1 MFCPQCGT
9 SVGASA
15 KFCPYCGHALP
26 TTGMLP
32 HSPDDK
38 PPPNKRTGDYSRA
51 QGENIQGPVHISAR
65 KSRKKYL
72 IAGLLG
78 AIFLIAIVVYIID
91 WGRLFDPRRMKES
104 GSYSLD
110 VGDSIYLDSIDS
122 TLEFASA
129 DILSVDYNAL
139 TVSLTW
145 DLCLRAG
152 KPLYANE
159 SRQRNIC
166 ADWISTAYYNGENT
180 VSNITTNLDYDE
192 NCVWYDLTAT
202 VNYDEVVD
210 SLECVIGDNL
220 DVSLQYAFPYSS
232 EQILMGKADSY
243 LSTGQFD
250 QALALYQEIGTE
262 EALRKI
268 QSINCIDYAEQV
280 INYLN
285 ASYTPAANLL
295 GMDTTFEFDVESYT
309 FIEHRYLPS
318 YMDSVSGWLGID
330 YGFGEEYGDAA
341 LNEEA
346 NIERAKE
353 LYDEYFAA
361 EGFPDITCTLV
372 VYKSNGEWLGEFSY
386 PQSTPSA
393 SGTSEGNTTAD
404 VDYSWIEGTYLLA
417 HAAMIQLN
425 LSFSTPRPWENGDD
439 WGINWSITESNFDG
453 SVDILG
459 EGTATYVGGGE
470 CPEFR
475 GTFDSDGSSIQ
486 LKYDGYNFVVNCES
500 LRLDGDG
507 SFFKA

>member
-1 MFCPQCGT
+1 MRDTFICDHCHQEHPISQLRTFDGQNLCVNCRDSETVLCDECGDRIWANRDLGDCGIHLCGQC
-9 SVGASA
+9 
-15 KFCPYCGHALP
+15 
-26 TTGMLP
+26 
-32 HSPDDK
+32 
-38 PPPNKRTGDYSRA
+38 R
-51 QGENIQGPVHISAR
+51 E
-65 KSRKKYL
+65 
-72 IAGLLG
+72 
-78 AIFLIAIVVYIID
+78 
-91 WGRLFDPRRMKES
+91 
-104 GSYSLD
+104 
-110 VGDSIYLDSIDS
+110 
-122 TLEFASA
+122 
-129 DILSVDYNAL
+129 
-139 TVSLTW
+139 
-145 DLCLRAG
+145 
-152 KPLYANE
+152 
-159 SRQRNIC
+159 
-166 ADWISTAYYNGENT
+166 
-180 VSNITTNLDYDE
+180 
-192 NCVWYDLTAT
+192 
-202 VNYDEVVD
+202 
-210 SLECVIGDNL
+210 
-220 DVSLQYAFPYSS
+220 
-232 EQILMGKADSY
+232 
-243 LSTGQFD
+243 
-250 QALALYQEIGTE
+250 
-262 EALRKI
+262 
-268 QSINCIDYAEQV
+268 DYAYCCDCGQLV
-280 INYLN
+280 HVDRLHYLN
-285 ASYTPAANLL
+285 DDDNVGYC
-295 GMDTTFEFDVESYT
+295 ESCY
-309 FIEHRYLPS
+309 YLPS

-475 GTFDSDGSSIQ
+475 GTFDSEGSSIQ